1 MPLKRRLRLDEPVDR
16 NPALVVVLEGD
27 FMTKIVAID
36 DSECPCG
43 TGGSMSKAWGVA
55 QQNARIPRTRGHD
68 RSGAE

>member
-1 MPLKRRLRLDEPVDR
+1 LDAPVDR

-27 FMTKIVAID
+27 LMTKIVAID

-43 TGGSMSKAWGVA
+43 TGGYLSKAWGVA
-55 QQNARIPRTRGHD
+55 QQIARIQLTRGHD